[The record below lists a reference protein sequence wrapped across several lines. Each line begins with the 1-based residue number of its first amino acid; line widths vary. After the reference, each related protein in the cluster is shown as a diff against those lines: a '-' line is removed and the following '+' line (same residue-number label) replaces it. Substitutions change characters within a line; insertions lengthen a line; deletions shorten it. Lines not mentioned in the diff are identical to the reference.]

1 MEEDVR
7 RIVNKKD
14 VVQRYGNTDWNN
26 LHPAIKEVLIDLQFR
41 GDYTPETRKI
51 IQQAVVDNDFEK
63 LFDLMIDRKNWKN
76 VPKDRFLRRVSYV
89 LFL

>member
-1 MEEDVR
+1 MEKDVQD
-7 RIVNKKD
+7 IVNDKD
-14 VVQRYGNTDWNN
+14 VVELYGKTDWKN
-26 LHPAIKEVLIDLQFR
+26 LHPAIKEVLIDLRFR

-51 IQQAVVDNDFEK
+51 IQQAVADNDFEK

-89 LFL
+89 LFQ